1 MTDRSMSGWTEES
14 LIKRANRDADSN
26 HYDPPASWT
35 PFTKVQKGTIART
48 IYDVAFDRRRN
59 AKKRA

>member
-1 MTDRSMSGWTEES
+1 MTDRSMSGWTEKS
-14 LIKRANRDADSN
+14 LAEKAKRDAHNDR
-26 HYDPPASWT
+26 YDPPASWT

-48 IYDVAFDRRRN
+48 IYDEAFRYYQN